1 MPRALVTGCAGF
13 VGSHLTEALLA
24 DGHQVRGVDCFNDN
38 YAAGEKL
45 ENIGASRSHDGF
57 ELHPVDLATADLDRL
72 LEGVDVVFHLAAVA
86 EVLDGLLDGYGGR
99 PEALDWYLA
108 AAILARVAHPF
119 HRQVPGWPE
128 RVDAML
134 RAAERA
140 RA

>member
-57 ELHPVDLATADLDRL
+57 ELHPVDLATADLDW
-72 LEGVDVVFHLAAVA
+72 HLTVAV
-86 EVLDGLLDGYGGR
+86 LGR
-99 PEALDWYLA
+99 A
-108 AAILARVAHPF
+108 AHPF
-119 HRQVPGWPE
+119 QRQVPDWEE
-128 RVDAML
+128 RVEVMVGV
-134 RAAERA
+134 AEA
-140 RA
+140 IL

>member
-72 LEGVDVVFHLAAVA
+72 LEGVDVVFHLAAEPGVRTSWGRRFDRFVFHRA
-86 EVLDGLLDGYGGR
+86 PCPRHCDSAARPAGGR
-99 PEALDWYLA
+99 GRQYRGEAG
-108 AAILARVAHPF
+108 R
-119 HRQVPGWPE
+119 
-128 RVDAML
+128 
-134 RAAERA
+134 
-140 RA
+140 